1 MFVGLKRK
9 ETCGIKD
16 LNTFNLS
23 LLVKWRWRLLVDKE
37 AQWIGVLRAKYME
50 HYKKYDFLQRLFSLK
65 VVGKTTSFATT
76 CNNY

>member
-37 AQWIGVLRAKYME
+37 AQWIGVLRAKYIE
-50 HYKKYDFLQRLFSLK
+50 VSGPTFGIGVWSKASIW
-65 VVGKTTSFATT
+65 
-76 CNNY
+76 